1 MLEPACLSE
10 KMCFFATK
18 SLHPLSCPLEER
30 PGKNFS
36 RYCSLLEYFCGALN
50 GEVFP
55 LQTAGV
61 FLPVRRFSQTVFV
74 QK

>member
-18 SLHPLSCPLEER
+18 SLHPLSCPWKIA
-30 PGKNFS
+30 PGKIS

-61 FLPVRRFSQTVFV
+61 FLPVRRFSQTDFV
-74 QK
+74 